1 VRVTSRVTALA
12 VVGLL
17 VAAGAAFA
25 IGRATAGESES
36 SDPAGVRGIDVPAAV
51 SDTPGLR
58 AVGALPDLKEPP
70 PSSSGGATAAP
81 DSSPSEPAPSEPP
94 TSTPPTSTPPT
105 SEPPAPQPQPEP
117 PPPPPP
123 GEG

>member
-1 VRVTSRVTALA
+1 VRVNSRLTVLA

-17 VAAGAAFA
+17 VAGAAAFA
-25 IGRATAGESES
+25 IGMATASESDS
-36 SDPAGVRGIDVPAAV
+36 SDPVGVPEIEAPAAV
-51 SDTPGLR
+51 SNTPALR
-58 AVGALPDLKEPP
+58 DVGALPDLKEPP
-70 PSSSGGATAAP
+70 PSTSGGATATP
-81 DSSPSEPAPSEPP
+81 DSTPSEPAPSEPP
-94 TSTPPTSTPPT
+94 SSAPPTSTPPT